1 MQISSKHAR
10 NAIKLAWCNSRGK
23 KTLHLQEKK
32 KKQKTVRQEAETG
45 QSPIDIDPLR
55 QVSKR
60 YKNISHYTKTYKE
73 KKRAAKSCYSEI
85 QSLSIEK

>member
-1 MQISSKHAR
+1 MQEIQL
-10 NAIKLAWCNSRGK
+10 NWPGAIAEAK

-32 KKQKTVRQEAETG
+32 KKQKTMRQEAETG

-60 YKNISHYTKTYKE
+60 YKNILHYTKKYKG
-73 KKRAAKSCYSEI
+73 KKRSC
-85 QSLSIEK
+85 